1 MTTTTHSPNCTRP
14 SWTTEPSR
22 TLQSTT
28 VARCT
33 QCGAVELR
41 AEPGRGPS
49 QGPSSRTDHKEGRT
63 A

>member
-1 MTTTTHSPNCTRP
+1 MTTTHRP
-14 SWTTEPSR
+14 GCNRPGWTTEPSR
-22 TLQSTT
+22 TLQGIT

-41 AEPGRGPS
+41 QEPGRGPS
-49 QGPSSRTDHKEGRT
+49 QGPSLSVDHREGGT